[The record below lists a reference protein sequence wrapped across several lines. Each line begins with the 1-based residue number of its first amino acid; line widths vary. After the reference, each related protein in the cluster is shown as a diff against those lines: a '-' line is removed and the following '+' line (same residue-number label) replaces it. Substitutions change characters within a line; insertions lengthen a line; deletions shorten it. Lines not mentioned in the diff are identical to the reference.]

1 MATTTITYGEN
12 ELFYSRVFSAFIVI
26 AIIVVLILWANDKQA
41 REE

>member
-1 MATTTITYGEN
+1 MATATITYGEN
-12 ELFYSRVFSAFIVI
+12 ELFYSRVFSGFVLL